1 MDTGLRKA
9 VRRTPVSPGRPR
21 LDLNEDLLLS
31 LAGMGWG
38 AKRIAREY
46 VERTGQYVSHATVR
60 DRLNK
65 LSMGLEGGPE
75 VSGQCHQ

>member
-21 LDLNEDLLLS
+21 RQLDEALLME
-31 LAGMGWG
+31 LAGKGWG
-38 AKRIAREY
+38 AKRIAAEY
-46 VERTGQYVSHATVR
+46 ITQTGHYVSHMTVR

-65 LSMGLEGGPE
+65 VTQGE
-75 VSGQCHQ
+75 